1 MVGGSGGT
9 EKGPLSV
16 LKESKRTFFLPPP
29 VALSNSIST
38 EDQ

>member
-1 MVGGSGGT
+1 MVGGSG
-9 EKGPLSV
+9 ELKKALSV